1 MPKVLK
7 KKNEVKKSKHERT
20 PCTICMDKIQKKTY
34 LMVNS
39 KRACKHKFCYDC
51 IKKWAEEKPQ
61 CPNCRVK
68 FNSIKC
74 RGNNEK
80 INICKEFSKLFIEM
94 DVPNELYMIIDKL
107 LFFTHVRKRFIDLYL
122 NDIGDARNLWRVLS
136 PMIFLLKLKHDIS
149 GLPPFKMV
157 FPEFVFMIDMINR
170 FESSRSIT
178 I

>member
-7 KKNEVKKSKHERT
+7 KKKEVTKSKHERT
-20 PCTICMDKIQKKTY
+20 PCTICMDKIHKKSY
-34 LMVNS
+34 LMVNH
-39 KRACKHKFCYDC
+39 KRACKHKFCYNC

-68 FNSIKC
+68 FNGIKC
-74 RGNNEK
+74 RGKIEK
-80 INICKEFSKLFIEM
+80 IISFKDFSKIFIEM

-122 NDIGDARNLWRVLS
+122 NDIADVRKLWRVLS
-136 PMIFLLKLKHDIS
+136 PMILLLELKHDTY
-149 GLPPFKMV
+149 GLPPFEMV
-157 FPEFVFMIDMINR
+157 FPEFVFMVDMINR
-170 FESSRSIT
+170 FESSRSIS